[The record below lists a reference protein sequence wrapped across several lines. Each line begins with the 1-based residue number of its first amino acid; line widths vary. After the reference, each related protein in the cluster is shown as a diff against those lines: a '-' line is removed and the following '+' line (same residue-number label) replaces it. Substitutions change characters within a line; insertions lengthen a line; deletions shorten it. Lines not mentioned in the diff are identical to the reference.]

1 MDEKELLQTIEQAAR
16 DGRRKLH
23 FPGAELEQLEED
35 IDAGR
40 TLSLAV

>member
-1 MDEKELLQTIEQAAR
+1 MDEKQLLQTIEQAAR

-23 FPGAELEQLEED
+23 FAGPELGRIEED
-35 IDAGR
+35 IDAGG